1 MPSILSR
8 FRGGKTPRSRI
19 PFRRERLSRVIM
31 SCAINVRRMCA
42 VNQPSHSDQTS
53 ATWINEEGPHWQR
66 ALGAVLQPIGACVFR
81 VWAPLA
87 QTLELVLSGDVH
99 DVLPM
104 TPKEAGYYELALNG
118 IRPGQRYY
126 YRLNGQDYPD
136 PASRFQA

>member
-1 MPSILSR
+1 RNGILMPSILSR
-8 FRGGKTPRSRI
+8 LRGVKTPRSRI

-31 SCAINVRRMCA
+31 SCVINVGRIYA
-42 VNQPSHSDQTS
+42 VNMPSHSDQTS
-53 ATWINEEGPHWQR
+53 GTWMNEQGPHWQP
-66 ALGAVLQPIGACVFR
+66 ALGAVLQPNGTCVFR

-118 IRPGQRYY
+118 IRPGQR
-126 YRLNGQDYPD
+126 
-136 PASRFQA
+136 